1 MTEHVHECK
10 WLIVNDMGYAA
21 QCSVCPK
28 RLTHSKAEAMLN
40 ATERLSAEVR
50 ALTHQDLEN
59 GVHEQIA
66 NAMGGNDER

>member
-1 MTEHVHECK
+1 MTEHVCK
-10 WLIVNDMGYAA
+10 WKWDIVDNDAWFYCSGCKEPMGA
-21 QCSVCPK
+21 
-28 RLTHSKAEAMLN
+28 LEIEARLN